1 VVVGEEEAHVV
12 AMLDGGGCGEFRAW
26 ASPTRNSFCLRLWPV
41 SPHSLASPY
50 DRLQFAFEGS
60 CSHRTLHSRAVVSVV
75 ALRLERALAV
85 VALVLREREAQS
97 SFVARA
103 AAFAAS
109 SHSSA
114 FVSVVALRFERA
126 LATFGSSVPWQH
138 SVRACL
144 GNWCTVVRH
153 AKLKAGSC
161 CHIRCIQFEY
171 IRLLSVLMLRTC
183 CKR

>member
-1 VVVGEEEAHVV
+1 MPILRRALGPLTASEGCICSPPHHYTTTKGTVG
-12 AMLDGGGCGEFRAW
+12 
-26 ASPTRNSFCLRLWPV
+26 ASPPRNCFCLRLWPV

-60 CSHRTLHSRAVVSVV
+60 CSHRSLHSRAVVSVV

-85 VALVLREREAQS
+85 AALVLRTREAQS
-97 SFVARA
+97 SCVGRA

-126 LATFGSSVPWQH
+126 LATFGSSVLWQLVH
-138 SVRACL
+138 CGPTREAQSSFVARVA
-144 GNWCTVVRH
+144 TFD
-153 AKLKAGSC
+153 ASS
-161 CHIRCIQFEY
+161 
-171 IRLLSVLMLRTC
+171 LSTFGC
-183 CKR
+183 